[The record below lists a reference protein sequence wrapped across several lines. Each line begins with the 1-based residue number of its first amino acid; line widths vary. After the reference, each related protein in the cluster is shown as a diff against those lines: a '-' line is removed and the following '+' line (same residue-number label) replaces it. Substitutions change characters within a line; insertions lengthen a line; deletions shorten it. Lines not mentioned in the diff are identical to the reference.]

1 MSDLNNYLKKS
12 CYTRTYNEVSSKRS
26 ESILLDC
33 EMKLVLLKHVEEN
46 IKYSLIKGGK
56 RKKWG
61 YCAQEHDTKLV
72 SA

>member
-1 MSDLNNYLKKS
+1 
-12 CYTRTYNEVSSKRS
+12 
-26 ESILLDC
+26 
-33 EMKLVLLKHVEEN
+33 MKQVLLKHVEEN

-61 YCAQEHDTKLV
+61 HCTQERDTKLV